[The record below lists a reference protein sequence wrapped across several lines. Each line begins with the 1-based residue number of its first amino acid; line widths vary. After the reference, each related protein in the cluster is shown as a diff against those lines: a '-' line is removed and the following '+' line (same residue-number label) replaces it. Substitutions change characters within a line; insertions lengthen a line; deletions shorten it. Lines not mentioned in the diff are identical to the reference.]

1 MKSSILFRNKY
12 ALLIA
17 CAAFMLTSC
26 KKEVAFDFNG
36 DEVNRVFL
44 NIENYTVKGYNSF
57 NFTIKHT
64 PVGSKGEEIKAEV
77 PARMTLEATEDVKVS
92 YAVDNSS
99 VSAYNAENKTNYI
112 AVPAGIVDL
121 STTQL
126 TIPKGSTISV
136 DAIKFAIPAEKMS
149 LLTAPGYV
157 IPLKVTSVSGAG
169 AQASSNASTVY
180 VVITTSSGNVYDNTV
195 AADMTGVLNSASRTN
210 WVATFDATA
219 SSGTPAN
226 LFDASTGT
234 VWYITPARPVTLTVD
249 MVSSRANLS
258 GIRIFT
264 STTYSLTSAN
274 VLSSTD
280 GVTWVSQGSV
290 KLSTVATYQYIKF
303 YAPVTARYL
312 KLEVTGWR
320 TGSARVSFGDFNIYQ

>member
-1 MKSSILFRNKY
+1 MKSSILFSNKY
-12 ALLIA
+12 ALIIA

-26 KKEVAFDFNG
+26 KKDKAFDFNG
-36 DEVNRVFL
+36 DEINRVFL
-44 NIENYTVKGYNSF
+44 NIESYTVKGYNSF

-64 PVGSKGEEIKAEV
+64 PVGSKGAEITAEI
-77 PARMTLEATEDVKVS
+77 PARMTLESAEEVKVS

-99 VSAYNAENKTNYI
+99 VSAYNAENKTSYI
-112 AVPAGIVDL
+112 AVPAGIVEL
-121 STTQL
+121 STAQL
-126 TIPKGSTISV
+126 TIPKGSTISA

-157 IPLKVTSVSGAG
+157 VPLKVTSVTGSGAQVS
-169 AQASSNASTVY
+169 ANASTVY

-195 AADMTGVLNSASRTN
+195 AADMTGVLNTASRTS

-226 LFDASTGT
+226 LFDAGT
-234 VWYITPARPVTLTVD
+234 NTTWYVTPARPVTLTVD

-264 STTYSLTSAN
+264 STNYSLTAVN

-280 GVTWVSQGSV
+280 GLTWVSQGKA
-290 KLSTVATYQYIKF
+290 KLSTAATYQYIKF

-312 KLEVTGWR
+312 KLEVTDWR
-320 TGSARVSFGDFNIYQ
+320 TGSARISFGDFNIYQ